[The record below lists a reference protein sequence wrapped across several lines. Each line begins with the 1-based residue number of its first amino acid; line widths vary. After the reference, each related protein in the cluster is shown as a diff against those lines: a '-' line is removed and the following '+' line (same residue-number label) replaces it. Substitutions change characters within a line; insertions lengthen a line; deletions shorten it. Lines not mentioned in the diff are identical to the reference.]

1 MRAEFNQINKHT
13 PSSGEISFLGFQP
26 HVYPYIQ
33 SAYPVDRP
41 LVQIST
47 IIYGVL
53 YGLGS
58 PHWIGHPAEQDQVAQ
73 ERLVEGK
80 GAHGVDTHATVDEFN
95 DGIRVAAPY
104 DPDLIVVVLELCT
117 G

>member
-1 MRAEFNQINKHT
+1 MAATFKQQLLLSKQWSAKAKYVSNI
-13 PSSGEISFLGFQP
+13 QP
-26 HVYPYIQ
+26 
-33 SAYPVDRP
+33 AYPVDRP